1 MSPLANHAFAKMNGI
16 GNEIIVL
23 DLRAAPLHA
32 ALKVSAEEAR
42 SIHRVY
48 PFDQMMVL
56 QAAKTAGTDSFVE
69 IFNNDGSQ
77 AEACGNGT
85 RCVAWYLMKDT
96 ARTTLKIETIA
107 GILDCVRKG
116 DLVFQVDMGKPRLK
130 WDEIPLR
137 DEFAN
142 TRTIELQI
150 GPIDAPVLH
159 TPSAVNMGNPHAVFW
174 VNDVNAY
181 DLARF
186 GPLLENHP
194 IFPQRANI
202 SLAQVVSRSH
212 IIIKVWERGVGLT
225 QACGSA
231 ACAAAVA
238 AHRKDLTGRNVTVTL
253 PGGDLQIEWRASDD
267 HVLMSGA
274 VELEFNGVFAPEL
287 FSDSAA

>member
-32 ALKVSAEEAR
+32 ALEVSAEEAR
-42 SIHRVY
+42 SIHRAY

-56 QAAKTAGTDSFVE
+56 QLAKTAGTDSFVE

-107 GILDCVRKG
+107 GILDCTRKG

-130 WDEIPLR
+130 WDEIPLH

-212 IIIKVWERGVGLT
+212 IIVKVWERGVGLT